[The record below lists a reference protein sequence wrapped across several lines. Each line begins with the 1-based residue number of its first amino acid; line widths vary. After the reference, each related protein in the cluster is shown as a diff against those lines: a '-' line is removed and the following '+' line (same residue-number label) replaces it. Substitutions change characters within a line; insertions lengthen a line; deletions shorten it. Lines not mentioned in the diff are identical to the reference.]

1 MAVIVLEP
9 AVGITE
15 GLACKSIAYGTVA
28 IKVMSRLP
36 LTPAPEDVM
45 IAGPAVVDE
54 TDTLAV
60 PVPSVVAVAVVAA
73 PVNKPRVVEKVTGGP
88 ATGAP
93 LFVQTS
99 VSVCEALSATSV
111 LAAGIVNAK

>member
-36 LTPAPEDVM
+36 LTPAPEAVM

-60 PVPSVVAVAVVAA
+60 PVPSVVAVAVVAG
-73 PVNKPRVVEKVTGGP
+73 PVNKPRVVEKVTG
-88 ATGAP
+88 
-93 LFVQTS
+93 
-99 VSVCEALSATSV
+99 
-111 LAAGIVNAK
+111 